1 MSDFKIFEQNASWYG
16 QIVSDIYTLNL
27 LQPLIQGYPFLPFTG
42 SSFRPFCLAHILND
56 IIVNNRENIIEFGSG
71 ISTVLIGRLVKKNS
85 LKTKILSVDHDE
97 SWLKVLSKLIEN
109 EKLEDIVSLLH
120 APLSENNLALE
131 NNKWYN
137 LEVLTHSTKGFNYD
151 MVIVDGPPAWE
162 ATKSKS
168 RYPAL
173 PFMIDKLSGKY
184 SIYLD
189 DAHRVGERIIL
200 KKWEE
205 DLGIK
210 FEVTGGTLAYYYS
223 GLGFYTEPF
232 VYY

>member
-1 MSDFKIFEQNASWYG
+1 MLEQNANWYS

-27 LQPLIQGYPFLPFTG
+27 LQPVIQGYPFLPFTG

-71 ISTVLIGRLVKKNS
+71 ISTVLIGRLVKKNK

-97 SWLKVLSKLIEN
+97 NWLKVLRKLIEG
-109 EKLEDIVSLLH
+109 EKLENVITLLH
-120 APLSENNLALE
+120 APLSENKLALE

-137 LEVLTHSTKGFNYD
+137 VEALTHSTKNFDYD

-162 ATKSKS
+162 ASKSKS

-173 PFMIDKLSGKY
+173 PFMLDKLSGKY

-189 DAHRVGERIIL
+189 DAQRAGEKAIL

-205 DLGIK
+205 EAGFK
-210 FEVTGGTLAYYYS
+210 FKVTGGTLAYYYS
-223 GLGFYTEPF
+223 GQGFYTEPF
-232 VYY
+232 VY